1 MEWKI
6 EKHGMENRK
15 TWNGKSK
22 NMEWKI
28 EKHEVDQQ
36 KKFIHYKVFMF
47 KKF

>member
-28 EKHEVDQQ
+28 EKHEVD
-36 KKFIHYKVFMF
+36 
-47 KKF
+47 